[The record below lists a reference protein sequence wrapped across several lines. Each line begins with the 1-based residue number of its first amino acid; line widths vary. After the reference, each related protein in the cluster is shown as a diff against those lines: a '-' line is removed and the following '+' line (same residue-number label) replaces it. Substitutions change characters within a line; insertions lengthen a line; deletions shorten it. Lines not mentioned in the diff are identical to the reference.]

1 MPPRIV
7 VGLGNPGR
15 RYTDTRHNAGFLV
28 IDELAR
34 RWGIDCSKKQLGSE
48 VGGGLVRDTKAILV
62 KPQQFMNRSGHPTR
76 SLMGFYKS
84 AVADVVVI
92 HDEVDLPFGTVRVK
106 RGGGAGGHNG
116 LRDLDRHLGDR
127 NTIRVRVGVSRP
139 PEGWDTAD
147 YVLGKWNAAE
157 RADLDTV
164 LGRAADAVELVLSD
178 GLSAAMN
185 KFNVRPKQKKARKPA
200 PEAAPGPET
209 GSDDPTPTSG
219 RISIPM
225 SALAAAGV

>member
-1 MPPRIV
+1 MAPSIV

-15 RYTDTRHNAGFLV
+15 RYSETRHNAGFLV

-34 RWGIDCSKKQLGSE
+34 RWSIDCSKKQLGSE
-48 VGGGLVRDTKAILV
+48 VGGGRVRDVKAVLV

-76 SLMGFYKS
+76 SLMGFYKVS
-84 AVADVVVI
+84 VDDVVVI

-116 LRDLDRHLGDR
+116 LKDLDRHLGDR
-127 NTIRVRVGVSRP
+127 NYLRVRVGVSRP

-157 RADLDTV
+157 RSDLDALV
-164 LGRAADAVELVLSD
+164 AKAADAVEQLLTE
-178 GLSAAMN
+178 GLTATMN
-185 KFNVRPKQKKARKPA
+185 RFNVRPKQKKPPKTAADPA
-200 PEAAPGPET
+200 PEAADEPPPQT
-209 GSDDPTPTSG
+209 L
-219 RISIPM
+219 SIPM
-225 SALAAAGV
+225 SAALAAGV

>member
-1 MPPRIV
+1 MI

-15 RYTDTRHNAGFLV
+15 RYTETRHNAGFLV

-34 RWGIDCSKKQLGSE
+34 RWGIDCSKKQLGAQ
-48 VGGGLVRDTKAILV
+48 VGGGLVRDTKVLLV

-76 SLMGFYKS
+76 SLMGFYK
-84 AVADVVVI
+84 APLETVVVI

-127 NTIRVRVGVSRP
+127 NYVRVRVGVSRP

-147 YVLGKWNAAE
+147 YVLGKWNATEA
-157 RADLDTV
+157 RDLDTV
-164 LGRAADAVELVLSD
+164 LGRAADAAELVLSD
-178 GLSAAMN
+178 GLTAAMN
-185 KFNVRPKQKKARKPA
+185 QFNVRPKQKKVRKPA
-200 PEAAPGPET
+200 PEPA
-209 GSDDPTPTSG
+209 DPSASPDEPPSTTL
-219 RISIPM
+219 SIPM
-225 SALAAAGV
+225 PALAAAGVCSSWIP